1 LSGAAFVAYKTAI
14 AGLDTATEASRRA
27 VFEAATV
34 GDCILPSRLLVSGEV
49 TLARRDESLGT
60 LLSLRP
66 FHSEWFTYCAAV
78 NSLGKVPWQLA
89 NWSLCPMVDGIPDSS
104 FLDAF
109 LKRDYVNMDWNGS
122 STKPGLLH
130 YMCTLRRDFYA
141 APHVADR
148 YCDPRNMRLMG
159 AFGQALFCGLGFP
172 AAPTPPAPA
181 SVGAAAPPAG
191 YSFTSWCEFYAT
203 YLEMSCSIPK
213 LEQRLNWLDEGHD
226 MHLLALSLMGKI
238 VSSELF
244 ATERVRE
251 RKLSAILH
259 HDAEPA
265 VHLRLK
271 LDNFDEDYQR
281 HCRTNPFENGHH
293 VTGGKSN
300 KGLFDIPLR
309 SSRHR
314 KRPNAAVVT
323 PKVSACGGEDD
334 DDSDDEPEELLR
346 GGKFAAKPGVV
357 SKVKPGGKGD
367 GKGGGKGDGKG
378 GYKAP
383 LKPIWLKK
391 DVSLLASNRV
401 WAVDKLAAK
410 FKVKPV
416 NAKCW
421 AYLLNRC
428 TNPDKKMA
436 MCATPGDSAH
446 KSATSDAHVLDGFVL
461 EDVIAEYSRD
471 STAEE
476 RQRAAEVR
484 QKAADHPSQKAPAG
498 RGSGGRGGANFRQRA
513 GT

>member
-1 LSGAAFVAYKTAI
+1 VEEALSGAAFVAYKTAI
-14 AGLDTATEASRRA
+14 AGLDTATESSRRA

-34 GDCILPSRLLVSGEV
+34 GDCILPPRLIVSGEV

-66 FHSEWFTYCAAV
+66 FHSEWFTYCVAV
-78 NSLGKVPWQLA
+78 DSSGTVPWQLA
-89 NWSLCPMVDGIPDSS
+89 NWSLCTMVDGIPDSS

-130 YMCTLRRDFYA
+130 YMCTLRRDFYP

-159 AFGQALFCGLGFP
+159 AFGHALFCGLGFP

-181 SVGAAAPPAG
+181 LVGAAAPPAG
-191 YSFTSWCEFYAT
+191 YSFASWCEFYAT

-213 LEQRLNWLDEGHD
+213 MEHRLNWLDEGHD

-271 LDNFDEDYQR
+271 MDNFDDDYQR
-281 HCRTNPFENGHH
+281 YCRTNPFDNGRNI
-293 VTGGKSN
+293 TGGKSN
-300 KGLFDIPLR
+300 KGLFDIPPQ

-314 KRPNAAVVT
+314 KRPNGAVGL
-323 PKVSACGGEDD
+323 PKTGARGGDD
-334 DDSDDEPEELLR
+334 YDESDDEPEELLR
-346 GGKFAAKPGVV
+346 GGKFAAPLGGK
-357 SKVKPGGKGD
+357 GKGD
-367 GKGGGKGDGKG
+367 GKGGGKGGGKGDGKG
-378 GYKAP
+378 ERQYKPA
-383 LKPIWLKK
+383 LKPVWLKK

-436 MCATPGDSAH
+436 MCATPGEGAH
-446 KSATSDAHVLDGFVL
+446 KSATSAAHVLEGFVL
-461 EDVIAEYSRD
+461 EDMIAEYSRD
-471 STAEE
+471 STPEE
-476 RQRAAEVR
+476 R

-498 RGSGGRGGANFRQRA
+498 RGSGGRGGAHFRQRT